1 MARKKS
7 VSPPPVPEVREAA
20 LSVMRRTLEP
30 VTAKQLTVLLKATF
44 RIDEVVLG
52 PILDECVTRG
62 ELHAIPGAT
71 PKGKPRYWDR
81 DLFEFGRGLIVK
93 TLDNKGPLPKA
104 KVKAAVKVLES
115 APFERA
121 FQSLIDSR
129 RVCEHPPVGKSKVV
143 KYGTRPPAPELY
155 LKDVGTQLAK
165 VVSQLTAVGVERDV
179 LQQAVL
185 QLVAESGLSIP
196 SGDSSRGES
205 AVSPAVPLD
214 LMLLMRQV
222 EPGADRGALVS
233 SRDLRRVA
241 NLDKAEFDRAVLA
254 LAQQGR
260 LMLHRHDHASQLSAA
275 ERDELV
281 TDGAG
286 HYYVGM
292 ALRRAEV

>member
-1 MARKKS
+1 MAKKKN
-7 VSPPPVPEVREAA
+7 VPLPPESEICAAA
-20 LSVMRRTLEP
+20 LSAMRQTLEP
-30 VTAKQLTVLLKATF
+30 VTAKQLTALLKVTF
-44 RIDEVVLG
+44 RIDEAVLS
-52 PILDECVTRG
+52 PILDESIERG
-62 ELHAIPGAT
+62 ELHAIPRAT

-81 DLFEFGRGLIVK
+81 GLVEFGRGLVVQ
-93 TLDNKGPLPKA
+93 TLDKKGPQPKA
-104 KVKAAVKVLES
+104 KVKKAVKVLEAAS
-115 APFERA
+115 FERV

-143 KYGTRPPAPELY
+143 KYGTQPPAPELY

-179 LQQAVL
+179 LQKAVL

-196 SGDSSRGES
+196 VGASSRGES
-205 AVSPAVPLD
+205 TSSPVSALD
-214 LMLLMRQV
+214 LLMLMRQV
-222 EPGADRGALVS
+222 EPGAERGALVS
-233 SRDLRRVA
+233 ARDLRRVA

-254 LAQQGR
+254 LAQQGQ
-260 LMLHRHDHASQLSAA
+260 LMLHRHDHASHLSAV

-286 HYYVGM
+286 QYYVGM